1 MLASIAL
8 ALFLAAGFAAAEEK
22 EAKKDPVTHLDA
34 EKAGK
39 LLAEDDE
46 ARKPVIL
53 DVRTPDE
60 FAEGHLEGA
69 KNIDFNAKDFAERL
83 GKLDKEKPYLVH
95 CRSGGRS
102 GRSLATFEKLGF
114 KKIYHLDGGIL
125 AWEDAGLPV
134 VK

>member
-114 KKIYHLDGGIL
+114 KKLYHLDGGIL